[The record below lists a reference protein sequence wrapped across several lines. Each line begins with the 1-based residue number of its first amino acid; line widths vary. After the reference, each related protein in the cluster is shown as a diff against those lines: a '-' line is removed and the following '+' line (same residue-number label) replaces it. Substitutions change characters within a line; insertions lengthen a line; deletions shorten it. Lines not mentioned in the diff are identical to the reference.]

1 MEPMPR
7 ASNAREGAAS
17 IAQAE
22 ATRDAMAASGLHHAA
37 EFGPA
42 LAFHTT
48 NVASATVANKGA
60 AAAIASRTGYASFS
74 I

>member
-1 MEPMPR
+1 MPR

-22 ATRDAMAASGLHHAA
+22 AIRAAMAASGLHHAA

-42 LAFHTT
+42 LALQITS
-48 NVASATVANKGA
+48 VASATAASKGA
-60 AAAIASRTGYASFS
+60 AAAIASRIGYASFS